1 VKGRLCELLLPTER
15 HVVAS
20 KFGLE
25 ELSKQDP
32 RQMVRHVWDNK
43 YNGNRHVVIDCEP
56 SFKTWYRPMDLGQGK
71 TNEAKQFAAK
81 VRAEMLIQSISMSS
95 FQESEYQICLHK
107 EQKPDKRQVQ
117 LTTQEYYFVKQG

>member
-1 VKGRLCELLLPTER
+1 MKGRLCELLLPTER
-15 HVVAS
+15 HVVVS

-32 RQMVRHVWDNK
+32 RQMVRHIWDNN

-56 SFKTWYRPMDLGQGK
+56 SLKTWHRPMDLGQGK
-71 TNEAKQFAAK
+71 PNEAKQYASK
-81 VRAEMLIQSISMSS
+81 MRAEMQIQSMSS
-95 FQESEYQICLHK
+95 FQESEYQICFNK